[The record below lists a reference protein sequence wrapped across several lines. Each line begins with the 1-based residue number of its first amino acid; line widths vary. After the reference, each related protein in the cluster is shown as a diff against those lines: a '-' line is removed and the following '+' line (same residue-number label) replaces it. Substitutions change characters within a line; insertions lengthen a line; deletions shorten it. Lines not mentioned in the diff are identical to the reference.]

1 MGRVRVSRSERR
13 SLEQIVRLQRV
24 EARRYRCAR
33 MVLLA
38 ACGESISGIA
48 RQLGT
53 CRCAWVNG
61 LNGLNRRGF
70 RGSMTV
76 HVLDDQLRLPRSS
89 ATK

>member
-38 ACGESISGIA
+38 CGESISGIA

-70 RGSMTV
+70 RGSTTV

-89 ATK
+89 VTR